1 MGQHFELADA
11 ETLARIERKL
21 DLLNARMDRNTLIP
35 APEWCSITEA
45 AKRLGVMLTGPWR
58 ASQNHRKGRAP
69 WSGYNGRGSG

>member
-35 APEWCSITEA
+35 AP
-45 AKRLGVMLTGPWR
+45 
-58 ASQNHRKGRAP
+58 
-69 WSGYNGRGSG
+69 

>member
-35 APEWCSITEA
+35 PADRSRRANLVRARPA
-45 AKRLGVMLTGPWR
+45 LMLTGPWR

-69 WSGYNGRGSG
+69 RS